1 MAELPIVWQLLVALI
16 FSVVL
21 ILGLGMGLGGFLT
34 WQERKQSAQMQDR
47 IGPNRAPITIPLL
60 GIKLYLF
67 GLPHFL
73 ADGLKMLMKEDFI
86 PENANKFLFWL
97 APAMALFATMVG
109 FAVVPFGGVNEIAG
123 FKINFQIA
131 TLNSGILFLFAFAS
145 LSVYGGVLA
154 GYSSD
159 SKLGLIGSM
168 RTAAQLVSYEVAL
181 GLTLIGVFMIY
192 QTLQLDLIAA
202 QQGKTLFGFLPNW
215 GVVWQPLGFLLFF
228 AASIAE
234 TKRAPFD
241 MPEGE
246 SEIVGYFLEYSGM
259 KFGAFMF
266 GEFIE
271 IVLAAALMV
280 TLFFGAYHIPWVQ
293 WEWITSWL
301 QSTVGTN
308 WLPGLLTGLLQF
320 GVFAAKVFFFCF
332 LQLAL
337 RWTVVRFRYDQVM
350 NFGWKLLLP
359 LSLANIVITAIV
371 MLIVL

>member
-1 MAELPIVWQLLVALI
+1 MAELPIVWQILVALL
-16 FSVVL
+16 FSVVV

-67 GLPHFL
+67 GLPHFV

-86 PENANKFLFWL
+86 PENANKVLFWL
-97 APAMALFATMVG
+97 APAVALFATMVG
-109 FAVVPFGGVNEIAG
+109 FAVIPFGGVNEIAG
-123 FKINFQIA
+123 YKINFQIA
-131 TLNSGILFLFAFAS
+131 TLNSGILFLFAFAG

-154 GYSSD
+154 GYSLD
-159 SKLGLIGSM
+159 NKLGLIGSM
-168 RTAAQLVSYEVAL
+168 RTAAQLVSYEVSL
-181 GLTLIGVFMIY
+181 GLTLIGIFMIY
-192 QTLQLDLIAA
+192 QTLQLDVIAA
-202 QQGKTLFGFLPNW
+202 RQGETLFGFLPNW

-228 AASIAE
+228 AAAVAE

-246 SEIVGYFLEYSGM
+246 SEIIGYFVEYSGM

-266 GEFIE
+266 AEFIE
-271 IVLAAALMV
+271 VVLAAALIT

-301 QSTVGTN
+301 QATVGTD

-350 NFGWKLLLP
+350 DFGWKLLLP
-359 LSLANIVITAIV
+359 LSLANIFITAIV